1 MGCVVIKALIAVAA
15 LGVASA
21 GRAQDGSRA
30 PNRDWPRFYVG
41 VALGTSDVSH
51 SLSEV
56 GSVPEQVWGDLS
68 VEPSRSKKIVA
79 GFQPLRLV
87 GVELQYVDLGEDDL
101 RRSSG
106 GQVPLQTISLKSE
119 TEAAVLAALLF
130 IPEQMPSFDVYGKVG
145 VADVDDSFTV
155 SGYDR
160 TIPFCRGPPFP
171 VPSDCDFNIEAGES
185 GSAPYVGFGAR
196 LEIAAAA
203 AIRLEYEAIGRD
215 EGDNLTMLSLGIAWE
230 F

>member
-1 MGCVVIKALIAVAA
+1 LLAVAA
-15 LGVASA
+15 SGLASA

-30 PNRDWPRFYVG
+30 PDRDWPRFYVG
-41 VALGTSDVSH
+41 VALGNSDVSH

-56 GSVPEQVWGDLS
+56 GGIPEQAWGDLS
-68 VEPSRSKKIVA
+68 VESNTGKKVLA
-79 GFQPLRLV
+79 GFRPLRLL
-87 GVELQYVDLGEDDL
+87 GVELQYVDFGDGD
-101 RRSSG
+101 RSSDTG
-106 GQVPLQTISLKSE
+106 GQVPIQAVSLESD
-119 TEAAVLAALLF
+119 TEAAVLAALLY
-130 IPEQMPSFDVYGKVG
+130 IPEPMPSFDLYGKVG

-160 TIPFCRGPPFP
+160 ELPFCRGPPFP

-196 LEIAAAA
+196 LKVAAAVG
-203 AIRLEYEAIGRD
+203 IRFEAEAIDRD
-215 EGDNLTMLSLGIAWE
+215 EDDNLTMLSLGIAWE